1 MMRSA
6 ALLLLLLVGCAA
18 RPPARIEIPVAVPC
32 RVELPVRPV
41 WATETLSADAGIY
54 EQVRA
59 LLAERRQRI
68 GYEAELEAAARACS

>member
-1 MMRSA
+1 MMRAA

-32 RVELPVRPV
+32 RVELPARPV
-41 WATETLSADAGIY
+41 YATEMLPADATIY

-59 LLAERRQRI
+59 LLAERRQRLAR
-68 GYEAELEAAARACS
+68 EELLEAISKACF